1 MRCTL
6 VYTRFFP
13 SKCARA
19 YPLKNRA
26 TLGIGSNVG
35 DSKKIF
41 EALWLYLTRH
51 RLFSRLHSSPLY
63 LNPAFGY
70 TKQRDFTNA
79 TLSFDTALGVLELF
93 RLVFYLE
100 RRWGRARKRPFKN
113 APRTLDIDM
122 LFFNRMVYKQPYLTL
137 PHPKWK
143 QRASV
148 LVPLF
153 LQRLAWRGA

>member
-1 MRCTL
+1 MCTL

-13 SKCARA
+13 AKCKRR
-19 YPLKNRA
+19 YILRNTA

-41 EALWLYLTRH
+41 EGLWVWLTRH
-51 RLFSRLHSSPLY
+51 RLFSRVYSSPLY
-63 LNPAFGY
+63 INPAFGY

-79 TLSFDTALGVLELF
+79 TLSFSTSLSVRELF

-113 APRTLDIDM
+113 APRTLDIDI
-122 LFFNRMVYKQPYLTL
+122 LFFNHMTSRQPYLTL
-137 PHPKWK
+137 PHPGWS
-143 QRASV
+143 RRTSV
-148 LVPLF
+148 LVPLI
-153 LQRLAWRGA
+153 LQHMAWR